1 MNERYSSRSREILTI
16 GQANFLWPAMWPG
29 YPNPGAS
36 FFDDDPENQ
45 KTAEE
50 YGICV
55 STSHHEPMQRLSN
68 EWFADNP
75 DGSWNWLTNKQKITE
90 FFDEGVR
97 RAKGCESYFTLGMR
111 GEYDRKMAT
120 DDPAAVVREVIQTQR
135 AIIKD
140 VHGSEDAVPRMHY
153 GHYHLASGVTN

>member
-1 MNERYSSRSREILTI
+1 
-16 GQANFLWPAMWPG
+16 MWPG

-36 FFDDDPENQ
+36 FFSDDLENQ

-50 YGICV
+50 YGICI

-68 EWFADNP
+68 EWFAENK
-75 DGSWNWLTNKQKITE
+75 DGTWDWLTNKQKITK

-111 GEYDRKMAT
+111 GEYDKKMKT
-120 DDPAAVVREVIQTQR
+120 DDPAAVVRDVIQTQR

-140 VHGSEDAVPRMHY
+140 VHGHEDAVYRKYCNHSY
-153 GHYHLASGVTN
+153 LNAEILSKFRAVGAVQRSSRAV